1 MANGLYCSET
11 LPSTPKLRHVSTDSN
26 SENTPPELLSVAAKT
41 CDLVCNE
48 VLDEKEIM
56 RMERNTKCHQQQQ
69 RQLPE
74 NYSHGP
80 VESKIDLYLLNDDRV
95 LQNLLRNEE
104 RWDKKITRF
113 SLFRETLDND
123 PTVLI

>member
-48 VLDEKEIM
+48 VLDEREIL
-56 RMERNTKCHQQQQ
+56 RMERNAKCHQQQQ

-74 NYSHGP
+74 SYSHGP

-104 RWDKKITRF
+104 R
-113 SLFRETLDND
+113 
-123 PTVLI
+123 